1 MASQTGELLSILQ
14 DVLTSANLA
23 DRERFRQMAL
33 EERARMESYVVNAGH
48 AVVNNRIR
56 ARFDEAGWASEQMG
70 GISYLFF
77 LRQLV
82 QQIDQDWP
90 AVVKILQS
98 IRDTLLTSANAIC
111 NITID
116 AENWKT
122 LQPHIEGFLS
132 RLPAQPASDKAWALP
147 NLPSSEGLTIPSQV
161 NYVGKGA
168 DMFKLGYTLKG
179 SAFVIN
185 KYISDTWMWN
195 KVRVQGG
202 AYGGFCVFD
211 SQSGVLDFLSY
222 RDPNL
227 VQTLDVYHQTGDFLK
242 SLEEEESELT
252 KVVIGTIGDLDT
264 YLLPDAKGYTSL
276 RWYLL
281 GTTDEERQRL
291 RDEVLRTSIED
302 FHQFGEFVEKVDN
315 QGAVV
320 ALGADEAVKSAGIF
334 QEIKKVL

>member
-1 MASQTGELLSILQ
+1 M
-14 DVLTSANLA
+14 
-23 DRERFRQMAL
+23 
-33 EERARMESYVVNAGH
+33 VNAGH

-122 LQPHIEGFLS
+122 LQPHIEDFLAG
-132 RLPAQPASDKAWALP
+132 LPAQPASDKAWALP

-168 DMFKLGYTLKG
+168 DLFKLGYTLKG

-252 KVVIGTIGDLDT
+252 KVIIGTIGDLDT
-264 YLLPDAKGYTSL
+264 YLLPDAKGFTHPCAGTCLAQPTKNASACAMKYCVRPSRIFTNLANSL
-276 RWYLL
+276 KRW
-281 GTTDEERQRL
+281 TTRARWW
-291 RDEVLRTSIED
+291 RWARMKRS
-302 FHQFGEFVEKVDN
+302 N
-315 QGAVV
+315 RPA
-320 ALGADEAVKSAGIF
+320 SSRR
-334 QEIKKVL
+334 